1 MTKWTLRV
9 AMLSAGVLVGHDVAL
24 AQNGNGSGIPVRK
37 GEVIYESGGDVELP
51 RSSMTTVR
59 GSTTEIVMINGRNRT
74 VLAPWN
80 IRFTTFDLN
89 AYSTVREPQI
99 TWHIK
104 TVDELQASLL
114 RLGASRV
121 QNARAREFITSLR
134 KDYPDPGEVNEI
146 IDDKGVGESVG
157 SQPLSPDPEVMRV
170 REAIKKFRAMPAGN
184 AFDMAFMNFQIEH
197 LTNEAKVMR
206 RVEKAAHDDDLE
218 DLIKDRIERLDRRR
232 TEAVNAAAVR

>member
-9 AMLSAGVLVGHDVAL
+9 AMLGAGVLVLNDAAL
-24 AQNGNGSGIPVRK
+24 AQSGNGSGIPVRK
-37 GEVIYESGGDVELP
+37 GEVIYESRGDVEIT
-51 RSSMTTVR
+51 RSSMTMAR
-59 GSTTEIVMINGRNRT
+59 GSTTEIVMIDGRNRT

-80 IRFTTFDLN
+80 ITFTTFNLN
-89 AYSTVREPQI
+89 DYSSIKEPQI

-104 TVDELQASLL
+104 TVDALQASLL

-121 QNARAREFITSLR
+121 QNARAREFIASLR

-146 IDDKGVGESVG
+146 ITDEGVGSR
-157 SQPLSPDPEVMRV
+157 SLSPDPEVMRV

-184 AFDMAFMNFQIEH
+184 AYDVAFMNFQIEH

-218 DLIKDRIERLDRRR
+218 DLIEDRIERLDHRR
-232 TEAVNAAAVR
+232 TEAVNAAAMR